1 MLWNLIITI
10 LIGALSGW
18 IAGKIMNVRGGF
30 WFSAIL
36 GIVGSF
42 IGYFLAGLIGITA
55 HKVSIGG
62 VLLSV
67 AGACILIWLVRKIG
81 GAKK

>member
-1 MLWNLIITI
+1 MIWNIIVTI

-18 IAGKIMNVRGGF
+18 IAGKIMHIRGGF
-30 WFSAIL
+30 WFNAVL

-42 IGYFLAGLIGITA
+42 IGYLAAGLMGITA
-55 HKVSIGG
+55 AKVSIGG

-67 AGACILIWLVRKIG
+67 AGACLLIWLVRTISS
-81 GAKK
+81 KK